1 MRKNDLSVRGVLM
14 AAACVAAIIGV
25 TVMRFS
31 EAQGRSTQ
39 ATQLASLQP
48 SGSIPATAVPADLRR
63 ALAGTCEGYNLELEH
78 AAGTALRAGNGSEAN
93 RLMGMR
99 QACNGATPAG
109 YLSR

>member
-31 EAQGRSTQ
+31 EAQGRS
-39 ATQLASLQP
+39 TQLASLQP

-78 AAGTALRAGNGSEAN
+78 AAGTALRAGNGTEAN